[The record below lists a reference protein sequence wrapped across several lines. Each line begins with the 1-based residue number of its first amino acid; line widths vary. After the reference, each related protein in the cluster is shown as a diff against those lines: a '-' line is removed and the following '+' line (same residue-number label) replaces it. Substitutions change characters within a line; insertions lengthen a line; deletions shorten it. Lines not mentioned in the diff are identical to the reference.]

1 MYNVKK
7 CLLMKKEKEIR
18 LQISNHTYNT
28 SQASLNT
35 ILFNES
41 L

>member
-7 CLLMKKEKEIR
+7 CLLMRKEKEIK
-18 LQISNHTYNT
+18 LQILDYTYNT
-28 SQASLNT
+28 SQASLNI

>member
-7 CLLMKKEKEIR
+7 CLLMRKEKKIK
-18 LQISNHTYNT
+18 LQISDYTYST
-28 SQASLNT
+28 SQASLNI